1 MNIYLNSKIKEINQS
16 YYKVGLEST
25 NKSLDLCKN
34 LNNSIDKEYNIFLY
48 WIGDNVNYKHSVV
61 IKSFL
66 ATQNLNFAK
75 LKIYSD
81 VDISTNE
88 VFKRY
93 SDFKQVEFHI
103 FDVESEIIGTKYES
117 FKYVKSIKEHLF
129 NPAYESDF
137 FRLLMLNKYG
147 GFYIDF
153 DVLLLRDLSPL
164 LDYEFFYKWGDDTN
178 NLING
183 AIMKLQKDIYIN
195 NLLTDEI
202 LNKTATPGNGS
213 LTWASDIY
221 HNVKNKSEDLI
232 IFPAA
237 FFNSE
242 WQSNLVTSTGIESM
256 KSHQYS
262 EILYDGCFTWHWHN
276 KWNEDI
282 EIGSKFNI
290 LDNLL
295 ENKFQ
300 QIKNLSNY

>member
-25 NKSLDLCKN
+25 NKALDFCKN
-34 LNNSIDKEYNIFLY
+34 INKSIDKEYSIFLY

-81 VDISTNE
+81 VDISRNSI
-88 VFKRY
+88 FKRY
-93 SDFKQVEFHI
+93 VNFNQVEFHI
-103 FDVESEIIGTKYES
+103 FDIEKEIIGTKYEK
-117 FKYVKSIKEHLF
+117 FKYKEAIKQHLF

-164 LDYEFFYKWGDDTN
+164 LNYDFLYKWGDDTN
-178 NLING
+178 DMING
-183 AIMKLQKDIYIN
+183 AVMHLQKDSYIN

-213 LTWASDIY
+213 LSWASDIY
-221 HNVKNKSEDLI
+221 YSVKMKSEDLVV
-232 IFPAA
+232 FPAA

-262 EILYDGCFTWHWHN
+262 NLLYDGCFTWHWHN
-276 KWNEDI
+276 RWDE
-282 EIGSKFNI
+282 EIQEGSKFDI
-290 LDNLL
+290 LDKIL
-295 ENKFQ
+295 EEKFK
-300 QIKNLSNY
+300 IKNPLK